1 MIKSVYFNS
10 LTKGDFIAFMSDV
23 VTLYNRVSHPTLAP
37 YVIALT
43 DAVAD
48 LKTAYGQ
55 ERGSVLT
62 DSVQEMNKRRD
73 DAIRGIKTIAKGYL
87 FHADPTV
94 RGAADLLL
102 RSMNKY
108 SKRINKLNQREKSAT
123 IKALLNEWTNDVMLA
138 DAINLLHLQDWKQEL
153 SATNTDFR
161 TIFLD
166 RVQGE
171 AEKSVPPV
179 TRQRPAVT
187 EVYRTLKRQ
196 TLAYAQISPVTY
208 TPLVNDLEELIAK
221 YRR

>member
-1 MIKSVYFNS
+1 MKIKN
-10 LTKGDFIAFMSDV
+10 LTNGDFVAFMSDV
-23 VTLYNRVSHPTLAP
+23 VTLYNRVSHPTLDP

-43 DAVAD
+43 NAVVNLNA
-48 LKTAYGQ
+48 AYRQ
-55 ERGSVLT
+55 EQWSELT
-62 DSVQEMNKRRD
+62 ESVQELNERRD

-108 SKRINKLNQREKSAT
+108 GKRINKLNQRKKSAT

-138 DAINLLHLQDWKQEL
+138 DAINLLHLQDWQQEL
-153 SATNTDFR
+153 STANTTFR
-161 TIFLD
+161 TVFLD
-166 RVQGE
+166 RVQDD
-171 AEKSVPPV
+171 ADKNIPSV
-179 TRQRPAVT
+179 TRQRTPVT

-196 TLAYAQISPVTY
+196 TLAYAQINPVTY
-208 TPLVNDLEELIAK
+208 TPLVNNLEELIVK